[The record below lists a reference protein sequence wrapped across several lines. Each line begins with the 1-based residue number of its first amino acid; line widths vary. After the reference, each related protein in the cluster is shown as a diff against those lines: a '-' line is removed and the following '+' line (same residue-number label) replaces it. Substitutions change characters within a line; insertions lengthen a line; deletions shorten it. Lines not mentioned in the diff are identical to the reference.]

1 VKNLKRVF
9 LVGLMIGLISLSG
22 CHGSGGNFKVRWV
35 NETDNSKVLELTLQ
49 YPNALGRMHMAV
61 FGGRVRG
68 SYLLKDG
75 DKTTEGRVTQTEDAY
90 RLTSSDGKEQR
101 FSVERDTGSLKDESG
116 AMWKTDNPPKTT
128 VKLKEW

>member
-1 VKNLKRVF
+1 MKNVKRAASWF
-9 LVGLMIGLISLSG
+9 DGFDFAFG
-22 CHGSGGNFKVRWV
+22 CHGSGGNAKVRWV
-35 NETDNSKVLELTLQ
+35 NEADSSKTLELTLQ
-49 YPNALGRMHMAV
+49 YPNVVGRMHMAV

-90 RLTSSDGKEQR
+90 RLTSTDGKEQK

-116 AMWKTDNPPKTT
+116 ATWKADNPPEAV